1 MRKKGIV
8 TLKNSIIA
16 CFIVL
21 FSSVAG
27 AYAGSLQEDFDRL
40 CVYTQEAES
49 LSLEKLQELVTECDQ
64 LQKRIEES
72 NDEKKKLLLFR
83 LQKCRNFFAYIIELK
98 QGENSSS
105 PQ

>member
-1 MRKKGIV
+1 MRKKGIL

-21 FSSVAG
+21 LASAAG
-27 AYAGSLQEDFDRL
+27 VYGGSLQEEFDRL
-40 CVYTQEAES
+40 CIYTQEAER
-49 LSLEKLQELVTECDQ
+49 LPLEKLQELVIEWDQ
-64 LQKRIEES
+64 LKEKIEDS

-83 LQKCRNFFAYIIELK
+83 LHKCRNFFAYIIELK